1 MTTKTAPAVTRPDP
15 SSRPGKED
23 VSYNDASSEE
33 PGIITESNIPVDS
46 ASINYHS
53 LEWWQAGVVMFA
65 ETVSLGILSLPAVV
79 ATLGLAPGIVLI
91 VVMGVLSTY
100 SGLVMGE
107 FHTQY
112 PHVESFGDA
121 LEVVGNSIGCGALFQ
136 QVFGAAQTIFQIFVM
151 GSHLLTFTICLNTLS
166 DSSTCTIVWAVVGLV
181 VFWLLNIPRT
191 LKFASYYSW
200 ASFLSVVT
208 AVMVT
213 MIDVGIEKPI
223 GTTAWDVS
231 RQIPFTSA
239 FLAVTN
245 IAVAFSGHSCFFG
258 VMAEFREPRDW
269 PKALWMLQ
277 ICDITLYLVTSVV
290 IYIFTGP
297 DVPSPAL
304 SAAHSPKIRKAIWGI
319 AIPTIVL
326 AGVIYGHVAAK
337 YIFVRIFKNTRHYAK
352 RTKTGTLAWLGITAA
367 VWCIAFVI
375 AESIPVFN
383 NLLGLVAA
391 LFASWFSYGIPG
403 ALWLW
408 MNHGRYFSTT
418 KGTIK
423 FVANIVLV
431 LVALA
436 ICSLGLWS
444 TGEAL
449 SSDQGNGSWSC
460 RSNAAT

>member
-1 MTTKTAPAVTRPDP
+1 MASKPKADGTWPPEPEKAFN
-15 SSRPGKED
+15 
-23 VSYNDASSEE
+23 NDNSSEE
-33 PGIITESNIPVDS
+33 VGVVREHATEPATEE

-53 LEWWQAGVVMFA
+53 LEWWQAGIIMFA

-91 VVMGVLSTY
+91 VVMGTLSTY

-107 FHTQY
+107 FRQAY

-121 LEVVGNSIGCGALFQ
+121 LEVVGDSFGCGRLFQ
-136 QVFGAAQTIFQIFVM
+136 ELFGWAQTLFQVFVM

-166 DSSTCTIVWAVVGLV
+166 SSSTCTIVWGVVGLV
-181 VFWLLNIPRT
+181 IFWVLNVPRT

-200 ASFLSVVT
+200 ASFLSVFT

-223 GTTAWDVS
+223 GTTAWEVS
-231 RQIPFTSA
+231 RQVPFTSA

-277 ICDITLYLVTSVV
+277 ICDTTLYLVASVV
-290 IYIFTGP
+290 IYIYVGP

-304 SAAHSPKIRKAIWGI
+304 SAAGSPKMRKAIWGI

-337 YIFVRIFKNTRHYAK
+337 YIFARIFRNTRHLVK
-352 RTKTGTLAWLGITAA
+352 HTKTGMLAWLGITAV

-403 ALWLW
+403 GLWLW
-408 MNHGRYFSTT
+408 MNHGNYFSTWRRT
-418 KGTIK
+418 AMFAANVVLMI
-423 FVANIVLV
+423 VAVT
-431 LVALA
+431 
-436 ICSLGLWS
+436 ICSLGLWTS
-444 TGEAL
+444 GEAI
-449 SSDQGNGSWSC
+449 SKDKGNPPWSC
-460 RSNAAT
+460 